1 VIADRHRL
9 HRAAVQFPDEWNDA
23 KEPLLEVF
31 IELLVLLFL
40 TRALGEGAER
50 LGQPASVGEIIAG
63 VTLVSLAAWFGES
76 IPFLERI
83 IHSEVLGYVANL
95 GIFVLVLLAGI
106 EMEPKEIAENSAGS
120 FGVAVGGMVIPFFC
134 GFGLTWWF
142 LPESGAKHAQA
153 LLVAVALSIS
163 AIPAAVKLLR
173 DAGLLH
179 TRVGETIVSAAVFDD
194 VLGLFLLAILLAVIE
209 SGEVPDL
216 VTLGL
221 LLAKVLAFFAITVAL
236 GTHVYPRVS
245 RGLKA
250 VQVASVELSALAG
263 VALAY
268 GLLAEV
274 LGMHWILGAF
284 MAGLYFEK
292 SRVGL
297 RAYNEVRFICA
308 AVASGFLG
316 PLFFASIG
324 VRVDLSAVT
333 AVPLFLFLLIVVAVV
348 GKIVGA
354 GLPALWI
361 GLKRQEAIA
370 VGVGMSARGAI
381 ELVVLSIAYEAG
393 LFAQGD
399 HGDPLVAHLFSSL
412 IIMAVVTTLLA
423 PILLRRVLPRSE
435 AEGGSSG

>member
-1 VIADRHRL
+1 M
-9 HRAAVQFPDEWNDA
+9 
-23 KEPLLEVF
+23 EVF

-40 TRALGEGAER
+40 TRALGEAAER
-50 LGQPASVGEIIAG
+50 LGQPASLGEIVAGIA
-63 VTLVSLAAWFGES
+63 LVSLAAWFGES
-76 IPFLERI
+76 IPLLDQI
-83 IHSEVLGYVANL
+83 VTSEVLEYVAHL

-106 EMEPKEIAENSAGS
+106 EMEPKEIAEHSAGS
-120 FGVAVGGMVIPFFC
+120 LAVAVGGMVVPLFAGI
-134 GFGLTWWF
+134 GLAWLF
-142 LPESGAKHAQA
+142 LPETNAKPAQA
-153 LLVAVALSIS
+153 LLAGVALSIS

-173 DAGLLH
+173 DADLLH
-179 TRVGETIVSAAVFDD
+179 TRVGETVVAAAIIDD
-194 VLGLFLLAILLAVIE
+194 VLGLFLLAVLLAVIE
-209 SGEVPDL
+209 TNQIPDL
-216 VTLGL
+216 VSLGV

-236 GTHVYPRVS
+236 GAHVYPRVS
-245 RGLKA
+245 RRLKA
-250 VQVASVELSALAG
+250 MQAAALELSALAG

-297 RAYNEVRFICA
+297 RAYNEIRLICG

-324 VRVDLSAVT
+324 MRVDLSAVT
-333 AVPLFLFLLIVVAVV
+333 AVPVFLFLLIVVAVA

-361 GLKRQEAIA
+361 GLKRQEAVA
-370 VGVGMSARGAI
+370 VGAGMSARGAI
-381 ELVVLSIAYEAG
+381 ELIVLSIAYEAG
-393 LFAQGD
+393 LFEQGEQGD
-399 HGDPLVAHLFSSL
+399 PIVAHLFSSL

-423 PILLRRVLPRSE
+423 PVLLRRALPSG
-435 AEGGSSG
+435 EGKGGPSSGSNS